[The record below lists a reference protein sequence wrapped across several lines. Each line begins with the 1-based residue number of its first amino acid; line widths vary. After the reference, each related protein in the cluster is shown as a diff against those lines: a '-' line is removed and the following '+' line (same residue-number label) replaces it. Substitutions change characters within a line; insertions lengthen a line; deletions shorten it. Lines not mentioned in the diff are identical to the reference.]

1 MPDMTRCLL
10 AVAVLTLAGC
20 DVYDEPVRVTLH
32 EPGDYKGGE
41 VIVLDAEQKEE
52 IATRFENQGDR

>member
-1 MPDMTRCLL
+1 MPGMTRSLL

-32 EPGDYKGGE
+32 KPGDYKGGE
-41 VIVLDAEQKEE
+41 VVVLDAEQEE
-52 IATRFENQGDR
+52 AIAKRFENQGDR